1 MQKLTRRLA
10 MTAPALALRVFG
22 TGVPVALALAYP
34 AAAGETGKAAEPL
47 PFYTVAVYD
56 GKRDPNQDLKDTVA
70 RATAEDKRVLLFVG
84 GDWCGWCKVFE
95 RFVRANESVSTAITD
110 GFVVMKV
117 DYAPRGRNGKFL
129 SRYPKAPGYPHFYV
143 LAKDGAL
150 LHSQG
155 TSELEEGSSYN
166 LEAVLSF
173 LEGWTSGA
181 SEGPPVDEAAG

>member
-22 TGVPVALALAYP
+22 TGVLVALALAYP

-70 RATAEDKRVLLFVG
+70 RATAEDKRILLFVG

-173 LEGWTSGA
+173 LDRWTPGA
-181 SEGPPVDEAAG
+181 SEGPPVDEAAS

>member
-1 MQKLTRRLA
+1 
-10 MTAPALALRVFG
+10 
-22 TGVPVALALAYP
+22 
-34 AAAGETGKAAEPL
+34 
-47 PFYTVAVYD
+47 
-56 GKRDPNQDLKDTVA
+56 
-70 RATAEDKRVLLFVG
+70 
-84 GDWCGWCKVFE
+84 
-95 RFVRANESVSTAITD
+95 
-110 GFVVMKV
+110 MKV

-173 LEGWTSGA
+173 LGRWTPGALEGRRRTRTPTDHLPTPTGYVITSTHLRQ
-181 SEGPPVDEAAG
+181 SRLRCT